1 MNEKVKAIN
10 PQIVVHGTLE
20 KLYYEISYYDTN
32 DNKWHIGYSSYDLQ
46 TVKGYLDSCF
56 EVVDADVE
64 PVKHGHWIDRTIW
77 WGGLGQAKRECS
89 CCGTV
94 FEGRAFSRK
103 SGIGFKYCEECGAKM
118 ERENND
124 R

>member
-1 MNEKVKAIN
+1 MARYVDIECSAVTEVIGRKAFKNREDI
-10 PQIVVHGTLE
+10 QDFL
-20 KLYYEISYYDTN
+20 
-32 DNKWHIGYSSYDLQ
+32 DNIP
-46 TVKGYLDSCF
+46 T
-56 EVVDADVE
+56 ADVE

-77 WGGLGQAKRECS
+77 WGGLGQARRECS
-89 CCGTV
+89 CCGTI
-94 FEGRAFSRK
+94 FKGRAFSRK